1 MDSLTGFKVKKFLVT
16 SQLAFYIERV
26 QKVEISFVSA
36 DASAVTASIK
46 IPYTEFVREHRIG
59 VVNNNG
65 HYAIF
70 NIDLPEFSDI
80 PGLEMS
86 DEEIFSI
93 GSQVASLGFSGGCS
107 NLSLTTG
114 IISSMVTNSKGIRFI
129 NFDGHTS
136 YGNSGAP
143 LIDPI
148 TSKVIG
154 IVTRRYTPAAQAY
167 KQLLEIISTNLE
179 ELKKVEGKV
188 KFGDI
193 DPIQVLIANQNQFKH
208 LATSI
213 YKHSVSSNSQAITLD
228 KIISFFD
235 DSKIFNQKQDALSEE
250 VDLYQR

>member
-16 SQLAFYIERV
+16 SQHAFYIERV
-26 QKVEISFVSA
+26 QKVEITFVDS
-36 DASAVTASIK
+36 DANTVTASIK
-46 IPYTEFVREHRIG
+46 IPYSEFIKEHRIG
-59 VVNNNG
+59 VVTSNE

-70 NIDLPEFSDI
+70 NIDLPEFNAI

-86 DEEIFSI
+86 DEDIFSI
-93 GSQVASLGFSGGCS
+93 GSQVASLGFNGGCS

-114 IISSMVTNSKGIRFI
+114 IISSMVVNKKGVRFI

-148 TSKVIG
+148 TNKVIG
-154 IVTRRYTPAAQAY
+154 IVTRRFTPAAQAY

-208 LATSI
+208 IATSI
-213 YKHSVSSNSQAITLD
+213 YKHSVSSISQAITLD

-235 DSKIFNQKQDALSEE
+235 ETKVFNQKQETLSEE

>member
-1 MDSLTGFKVKKFLVT
+1 MDSLTGFKVKNFLVT
-16 SQLAFYIERV
+16 SQHAFCIERV
-26 QKVEISFVSA
+26 QKVEISFVDS
-36 DASAVTASIK
+36 DANTVTASIR
-46 IPYTEFVREHRIG
+46 IPYSEFINEHRIG
-59 VVNNNG
+59 VVNTTG
-65 HYAIF
+65 HYAVF
-70 NIDLPEFSDI
+70 NIDLPEFKSI

-86 DEEIFSI
+86 DEDIFSI
-93 GSQVASLGFSGGCS
+93 GSQVVSLGFNGGCS

-114 IISSMVTNSKGIRFI
+114 VISSMVVNSKGVRFI

-148 TSKVIG
+148 TLNVIG
-154 IVTRRYTPAAQAY
+154 IVSRRFTPAAQAY

-213 YKHSVSSNSQAITLD
+213 YKHSISSNSQAVTLD
-228 KIISFFD
+228 KIISLFHENSVFQH
-235 DSKIFNQKQDALSEE
+235 KEERLSEE
-250 VDLYQR
+250 VDLFQR